1 MITPEDIEFMK
12 QTRAEIVA
20 GRQSAITL
28 IYADGG
34 AKDPITGEV
43 TEPIETS
50 VLANAVVTEIS
61 STANSALENGLVNG
75 IVVEKGDIWFSVD
88 IDTIASFYDQLERVN
103 YDGKDY
109 EILSKDKKGIGQRNR
124 AEFVGRLIT

>member
-1 MITPEDIEFMK
+1 MVTPEDIEFMK

-28 IYADGG
+28 IYVDGG
-34 AKDPITGEV
+34 AKDPITGELITP
-43 TEPIETS
+43 TEVS
-50 VLANAVVTEIS
+50 VLANAVVIEIS
-61 STANSALENGLVNG
+61 SQVKIDRYLESG
-75 IVVEKGDIWFSVD
+75 IAVEKGDIWFSVD
-88 IDTIASFYDQLERVN
+88 IDAIASFYEQLERVN

-124 AEFVGRLIT
+124 AEFLGRLTT

>member
-61 STANSALENGLVNG
+61 SQVKIDRYLESG
-75 IVVEKGDIWFSVD
+75 IAVEKGDIWFSVD
-88 IDTIASFYDQLERVN
+88 IDTIASVYDQLERVN

-109 EILSKDKKGIGQRNR
+109 EVLSKDKKGIGQRNR